1 LDLTPLIPGGRQI
14 IESYGEGRFRVSG
27 QAYAG
32 NHLVFPE
39 RVLPWSA
46 MTATEASLENLAAV
60 IESARAGRVD
70 LLLLGQGSRM
80 QPVSLTLR
88 QALRQAGIVVE
99 PMDTGAAC
107 RTYNVLMAEGRLVAA
122 ALIAVA

>member
-1 LDLTPLIPGGRQI
+1 MDLTPLIPGGRLI
-14 IESYGEGRFRVSG
+14 IESYGEGRLRISG
-27 QAYAG
+27 HAYTG

-46 MTATEASLENLAAV
+46 ATAAEASLENLAAV
-60 IESARAGRVD
+60 LEAARAGALD
-70 LLLLGQGSRM
+70 LLLLGQGARM
-80 QPVSLTLR
+80 QPVSVALR
-88 QALRQAGIVVE
+88 QSLRQAGVVVE